1 MRRMLALGVAL
12 LVLGCLVP
20 ATASAMEEARR
31 EEVIA
36 LAGKAPEDL
45 CEYKECGGSP
55 SASEFS
61 EAWAEVLWGGTATTE
76 YCTGPYG
83 NGKTHGET
91 QWACFGKDS
100 GGGGFRWQINVDPWG
115 ELTFHERT

>member
-1 MRRMLALGVAL
+1 MRQM
-12 LVLGCLVP
+12 LVLGAALLTLGGLMP
-20 ATASAMEEARR
+20 ATASAMGQVRR
-31 EEVIA
+31 EEVLA
-36 LAGKAPEDL
+36 QAGKTKTDL

-61 EAWAEVLWGGTATTE
+61 EAWAEYLWGGTAKTE

-91 QWACFGKDS
+91 QWACYGKDS
-100 GGGGFRWQINVDPWG
+100 GGFHWQINVDPWG
-115 ELTFHERT
+115 GLTYYSRS